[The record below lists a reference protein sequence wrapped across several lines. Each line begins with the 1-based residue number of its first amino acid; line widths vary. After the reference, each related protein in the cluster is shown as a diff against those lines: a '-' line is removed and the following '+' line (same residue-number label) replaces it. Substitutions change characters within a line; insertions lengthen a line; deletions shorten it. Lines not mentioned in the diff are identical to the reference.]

1 MIRATQGVSVRSVTG
16 DLQPLHL
23 QDSSMKILRTAIVAA
38 VVVAITAIGTSDASA
53 QLELGV
59 HGTLADVYDINPGL
73 GGRAAFFRPTRGGT
87 DLGLEVKGTY
97 YFPSCRGFDCSAW
110 GGHAV
115 LVGRQD
121 VTANAQSYFGVGAAY
136 VDVTGTADNESTSGD
151 AWGLM
156 VLFGSNFMPD
166 NPVMPFFE
174 FGWQFMDSFPDV
186 WDITVGARAS
196 LGGRR

>member
-1 MIRATQGVSVRSVTG
+1 
-16 DLQPLHL
+16 
-23 QDSSMKILRTAIVAA
+23 MKILRTAIVAA
-38 VVVAITAIGTSDASA
+38 TVVVATGIGSSDASA

-73 GGRAAFFRPTRGGT
+73 GGRVSFFRPTRGGT

-97 YFPSCRGFDCSAW
+97 YFPSCRGLECDAW
-110 GGHAV
+110 GGHAIV
-115 LVGRQD
+115 VGRQQ
-121 VTANAQSYFGVGAAY
+121 VHANAQSYFGVGAAY
-136 VDVTGTADNESTSGD
+136 VDVTGYDGSESASGD

-166 NPVMPFFE
+166 RPVMPFFE
-174 FGWQFMDSFPDV
+174 FGWQFMDAFPDV
-186 WDITVGARAS
+186 WDISVGARAS